1 MTEFFYDYSS
11 FLVKAA
17 TLVILI
23 LALLAGV
30 VAIISRGKDLAKE
43 KLEVTNLNDKF
54 KEMRF
59 SLNSEIMGKET
70 LKQWIKDEKKQEKLD
85 KKSPSTDKNRVFV
98 LNFNGDIKA
107 SALESLREEITAII
121 TIANDK
127 DEVIVKLESGG
138 GMVHAYGLASSQ
150 LIRLRKAN
158 IPLTISIDKV
168 AASGGY
174 MMACVAN
181 KILAAPFA
189 IVGSIGVI
197 AQIPNFNRLLRKHDI
212 DFEQMTA
219 GEFKR
224 TLTMFGE
231 NTDKAREKFKD
242 ELEDTHN
249 LFKDFIT
256 EHRPQVKINQVA
268 TGEHWLATRAI
279 KFELVDELITSDDY
293 LLQKS
298 QTNDLYEIKYTI
310 KKSIGSRMGLF
321 AQSTF
326 ENLFMKTPHP

>member
-1 MTEFFYDYSS
+1 MTEFFYDYSG
-11 FLVKAA
+11 FLAKSV
-17 TLVILI
+17 TLVILL
-23 LALLAGV
+23 LALFAGLI
-30 VAIISRGKDLAKE
+30 AIISRGKELAKE
-43 KLEVTNLNDKF
+43 KLEITNLNDKF
-54 KEMRF
+54 KEMRLN
-59 SLNSEIMGKET
+59 LNSEVLDKDS
-70 LKQWIKDEKKQEKLD
+70 LKKWIKEEKKQSKAS
-85 KKSPSTDKNRVFV
+85 KKSPDNEKGRVFV
-98 LNFNGDIKA
+98 LNFHGDIKA

-127 DEVIVKLESGG
+127 DEVVVKLESGG

-150 LIRLRKAN
+150 LIRLRQAN

-197 AQIPNFNRLLRKHDI
+197 AQIPNFNRLLRNHDI

-242 ELEDTHN
+242 ELEDTHA

-256 EHRPQVKINQVA
+256 EHRPQVKIDQVA

-279 KFELVDELITSDDY
+279 NFALIDELCTSDDY

-298 QTNDLYEIKYTI
+298 QHNDVFEIKYTI
-310 KKSIGSRMGLF
+310 KKSIGSRMGLL

-326 ENLFMKTPHP
+326 ENLFLKTPHP